1 MLYYIGI
8 GSNLGEREH
17 TIRRALGMMDE
28 QLGMCMGVAPLIY
41 SEPQGFASAN
51 RFCNTV
57 ALYDSALQPMEVL
70 RITQDI
76 ERRLGRTEHSVI
88 MPDGTK
94 LYADRTIDIDI
105 IQAYDNA
112 GQELTMHTPTLTLPH
127 PRMNER
133 EFVRIPLQQLRRQV
147 NGID

>member
-28 QLGMCMGVAPLIY
+28 QIGMCMGVAPLIY
-41 SEPQGFASAN
+41 SEPQGYDSPN

-57 ALYDSALQPMEVL
+57 ALYESELQPTEVL
-70 RITQDI
+70 AHTQSI
-76 ERRLGRTEHSVI
+76 ERQLGRTEQSVI
-88 MPDGTK
+88 LPDGSK
-94 LYADRTIDIDI
+94 RYADRTIDIDI

-147 NGID
+147 NGND

>member
-41 SEPQGFASAN
+41 SEPQGFDSPN

-57 ALYDSALQPMEVL
+57 ALYESELQPTEVL
-70 RITQDI
+70 AHTQSI
-76 ERRLGRTEHSVI
+76 ERQLGRTEQSVI
-88 MPDGTK
+88 LPDGSK
-94 LYADRTIDIDI
+94 RYADRLIDIDLI
-105 IQAYDNA
+105 EAYDNN
-112 GQELTMHTPTLTLPH
+112 GIEMRMHTPALTLPH
-127 PRMNER
+127 PRMQER
-133 EFVRIPLQQLRRQV
+133 QFVMEPL
-147 NGID
+147 GIIKSHIINHT

>member
-41 SEPQGFASAN
+41 SEPQGFDSPN

-57 ALYDSALQPMEVL
+57 ALYESELQPTEVL
-70 RITQDI
+70 AHTQSI
-76 ERRLGRTEHSVI
+76 ERQLGRTEQSVI
-88 MPDGTK
+88 LPDGSK
-94 LYADRTIDIDI
+94 RYADRLIDIDLI
-105 IQAYDNA
+105 EAYDNN
-112 GQELTMHTPTLTLPH
+112 GIEVRMHTPALTLPH
-127 PRMNER
+127 PRMQER
-133 EFVRIPLQQLRRQV
+133 QFVMEPL
-147 NGID
+147 GIIKSHVINHT